1 MPQHSRALCLFRRLP
16 AAPLLATLLAQVAAC
31 DRQPLGGRAT
41 GAEAAPD
48 TNPAFL
54 VAARE
59 PGDPLPFLT
68 LGQRALFERG
78 RGVFQ
83 TEFTPAT
90 GLGPLFNN
98 TACSQC
104 HEDPVVGAGG
114 EEVETHQAA
123 FHYGACDDL
132 SAIGGPVIQDSVTAA
147 LHTALGI
154 GKEPRLPEAT
164 GTAHRTTPSLLG
176 FGLLEAVPEAEILAF
191 ADPFDRNGDG
201 VSGRPNRTADG
212 RLGRF
217 GRKAQ
222 FATLREFNAGAFA
235 NEMGITSPDEPS
247 EATIRGHPFPAGV
260 DPTPEPELTREATD
274 AATAFVQLLAP
285 PAPLPRTV
293 VEQRGGFVF
302 LGLGCASCH
311 VPVLVTGPNRVSALS
326 LKIVQPYSDLLLHDL
341 GPDLADI
348 CLARARPAEFRTEP
362 LMGLRFK
369 TAYLHDGRA
378 ASIDE
383 AIQAHG
389 GEATR
394 ARGRFLRL
402 SPADRDALVR
412 FLKGL

>member
-154 GKEPRLPEAT
+154 GKEPPLPEAT

-176 FGLLEAVPEAEILAF
+176 FGLL
-191 ADPFDRNGDG
+191 
-201 VSGRPNRTADG
+201 
-212 RLGRF
+212 
-217 GRKAQ
+217 
-222 FATLREFNAGAFA
+222 
-235 NEMGITSPDEPS
+235 
-247 EATIRGHPFPAGV
+247 
-260 DPTPEPELTREATD
+260 
-274 AATAFVQLLAP
+274 LAP

-293 VEQRGGFVF
+293 VERRGGFVF

-389 GEATR
+389 GEAAR

-402 SPADRDALVR
+402 SPADREAQEPSLQGNPHYRDPGRQQLLRHVR
-412 FLKGL
+412 GAACGRL

>member
-1 MPQHSRALCLFRRLP
+1 MSPHRRALVFLVFVTACERPSPAGPASGGDQP
-16 AAPLLATLLAQVAAC
+16 AA
-31 DRQPLGGRAT
+31 
-41 GAEAAPD
+41 E
-48 TNPAFL
+48 TNPAAFD
-54 VAARE
+54 VATRE
-59 PGDPLPFLT
+59 PGSPLPFLT
-68 LGQRALFERG
+68 LNQRALFERG
-78 RGVFQ
+78 RGVFE

-98 TACSQC
+98 NACSQC
-104 HEDPVVGAGG
+104 HEDPVTGGVG

-123 FHYGACDDL
+123 FHGGVCDDL
-132 SAIGGPVIQDSVTAA
+132 SAIGGPVIQDSVTPA
-147 LHTALGI
+147 LHDALGI
-154 GKEPRLPEAT
+154 DKEPALPEAT
-164 GTAHRTTPSLLG
+164 GTAHRTTASLLG

-293 VEQRGGFVF
+293 VERRGGLVF

-326 LKIVQPYSDLLLHDL
+326 LKIV
-341 GPDLADI
+341 
-348 CLARARPAEFRTEP
+348 
-362 LMGLRFK
+362 
-369 TAYLHDGRA
+369 
-378 ASIDE
+378 
-383 AIQAHG
+383 
-389 GEATR
+389 
-394 ARGRFLRL
+394 
-402 SPADRDALVR
+402 
-412 FLKGL
+412 

>member
-1 MPQHSRALCLFRRLP
+1 MPQHSRALSLFRRLP

-41 GAEAAPD
+41 TGAEAAPD
-48 TNPAFL
+48 TNPAFR

-164 GTAHRTTPSLLG
+164 
-176 FGLLEAVPEAEILAF
+176 
-191 ADPFDRNGDG
+191 
-201 VSGRPNRTADG
+201 
-212 RLGRF
+212 
-217 GRKAQ
+217 
-222 FATLREFNAGAFA
+222 
-235 NEMGITSPDEPS
+235 
-247 EATIRGHPFPAGV
+247 
-260 DPTPEPELTREATD
+260 D

-348 CLARARPAEFRTEP
+348 CLARAR
-362 LMGLRFK
+362 
-369 TAYLHDGRA
+369 
-378 ASIDE
+378 
-383 AIQAHG
+383 
-389 GEATR
+389 
-394 ARGRFLRL
+394 
-402 SPADRDALVR
+402 
-412 FLKGL
+412 

>member
-1 MPQHSRALCLFRRLP
+1 MSQHSRALSLFRRLP

-41 GAEAAPD
+41 TGAEAAPD
-48 TNPAFL
+48 TNPAFR

-104 HEDPVVGAGG
+104 HEDPVVGA
-114 EEVETHQAA
+114 
-123 FHYGACDDL
+123 
-132 SAIGGPVIQDSVTAA
+132 
-147 LHTALGI
+147 
-154 GKEPRLPEAT
+154 
-164 GTAHRTTPSLLG
+164 
-176 FGLLEAVPEAEILAF
+176 
-191 ADPFDRNGDG
+191 
-201 VSGRPNRTADG
+201 
-212 RLGRF
+212 

-293 VEQRGGFVF
+293 VEQRGGF
-302 LGLGCASCH
+302 
-311 VPVLVTGPNRVSALS
+311 
-326 LKIVQPYSDLLLHDL
+326 
-341 GPDLADI
+341 
-348 CLARARPAEFRTEP
+348 
-362 LMGLRFK
+362 
-369 TAYLHDGRA
+369 
-378 ASIDE
+378 
-383 AIQAHG
+383 
-389 GEATR
+389 
-394 ARGRFLRL
+394 
-402 SPADRDALVR
+402 
-412 FLKGL
+412 